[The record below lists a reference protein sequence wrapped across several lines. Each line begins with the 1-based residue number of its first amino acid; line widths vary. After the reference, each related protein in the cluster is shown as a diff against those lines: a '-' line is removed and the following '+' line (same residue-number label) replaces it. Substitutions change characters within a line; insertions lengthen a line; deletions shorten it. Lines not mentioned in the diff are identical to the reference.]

1 MNGRKKR
8 KLITLKFIIAFK
20 SYAASFPVVS
30 FSTKPLDALTP
41 GPRGH

>member
-30 FSTKPLDALTP
+30 FSKPLDALTP